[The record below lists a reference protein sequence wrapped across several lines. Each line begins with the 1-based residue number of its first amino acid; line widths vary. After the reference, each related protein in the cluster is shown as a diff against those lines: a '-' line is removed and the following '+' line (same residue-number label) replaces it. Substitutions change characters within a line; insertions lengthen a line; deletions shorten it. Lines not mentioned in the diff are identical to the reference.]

1 MINNPTGLAKAPV
14 GLFAYVEAI
23 AAMFYLL
30 KIFVTR

>member
-1 MINNPTGLAKAPV
+1 MINNPTGAFASPV

-30 KIFVTR
+30 KMFVTR